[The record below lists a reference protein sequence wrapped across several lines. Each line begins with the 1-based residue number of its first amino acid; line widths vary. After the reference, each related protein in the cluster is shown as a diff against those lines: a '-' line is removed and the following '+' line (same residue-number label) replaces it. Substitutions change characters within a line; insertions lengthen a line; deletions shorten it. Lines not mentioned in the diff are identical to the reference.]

1 MTLPITKK
9 EYNNISSLV
18 MEKSGIRLGP
28 ESYKR
33 MAIIINERARKTG
46 LKSPHAYVGYLKS
59 GKNSVE
65 LDWLVNEIAVPE
77 TYFFR
82 DNNQCDALR
91 YYILPELIKSIRK
104 KRLRI
109 WSAGCS
115 TGEEA
120 YTIAFI
126 LTQAIYDL
134 NLWDIEII
142 GTDINKNSI
151 KKSKNGVYTKN
162 SFRGVEKG
170 LINRYF
176 HKTAKGMMIKE
187 PAARLAAFEPFNMKL
202 DKGGRFPDKYRG
214 FDIIFCRN
222 VLIYFEEKVS
232 RNIINGFIDS
242 LNPGGYF
249 ITGHA
254 EAFLL
259 PREFFLP
266 LRTNDTYIYQKK
278 EKHSENR
285 IKKSETKDENLSPL
299 SAKLPLNNLAA
310 TDPPGSPKETAQGM
324 ETKKR
329 DSYDSAYQNAL
340 VFYFQE
346 KYAEASVELEKL
358 TFLHDVDAMR
368 LASLIKINLR
378 DFDNARGYAE
388 KMRGKNEFL
397 PDSYYI
403 EGLVYE
409 NENDYERAIKA
420 YETVL
425 FLDDNFF
432 LSHFRLGHLYGTS
445 GRNKASARAFKNG
458 LAVIKNQDDGRIR
471 ILSGGFT
478 KKTLEDICK
487 RRNLLN
493 PYS

>member
-1 MTLPITKK
+1 MTFSMTKE

-28 ESYKR
+28 ENYKR
-33 MAIIINERARKTG
+33 VAIIVGNRIRRIG
-46 LKSPHAYVGYLKS
+46 LKSPPGYAEYLKS
-59 GKNSVE
+59 GKNRIE

-82 DNNQCDALR
+82 DNNQCNALR
-91 YYILPELIKSIRK
+91 YYILPELVKSIK
-104 KRLRI
+104 KKQLRI

-151 KKSKNGVYTKN
+151 KKSKNGVYKKN

-176 HKTAKGMMIKE
+176 LKTAKGMMVKE
-187 PAARLAAFEPFNMKL
+187 PAARLAAFELFNMKL
-202 DKGGRFPDKYRG
+202 DKGGRFPDKYRR

-232 RNIINGFIDS
+232 KNIINGFIDA
-242 LNPGGYF
+242 LNPGGYLV
-249 ITGHA
+249 TGHA

-259 PREFFLP
+259 PREFLLP
-266 LRTNDTYIYQKK
+266 LRTNETYIYQKK
-278 EKHSENR
+278 EKDCGGAKRPE
-285 IKKSETKDENLSPL
+285 IKDEKLSLLTGKPPL
-299 SAKLPLNNLAA
+299 KKLAA
-310 TDPPGSPKETAQGM
+310 TDLPDSPDETSQGKEI
-324 ETKKR
+324 EKR
-329 DSYDSAYQNAL
+329 DLYNNCYRNAL
-340 VFYFQE
+340 DFYFQE
-346 KYAEASVELEKL
+346 KYAKAAGELDKL
-358 TFLHDVDAMR
+358 TFLHDVDAVS
-368 LASLIKINLR
+368 LASLIKLNLG
-378 DFDNARGYAE
+378 DFDSARGYAE
-388 KMRGKNEFL
+388 KMREKDEFL

-409 NENDYERAIKA
+409 NENDYEQTIKA

-425 FLDDNFF
+425 FLDGNFF
-432 LSHFRLGHLYGTS
+432 LAHFRLGYLYGRA
-445 GRNKASARAFKNG
+445 GKDRESARAFKNG
-458 LAVIKNQDDGRIR
+458 LAVINNQDDGKIR
-471 ILSGGFT
+471 LFSGGFT
-478 KKTLEDICK
+478 KKALEDICK
-487 RRNLLN
+487 RRRLLN
-493 PYS
+493 